1 MSDEPSPLLPPRIPR
16 GEAVGERA
24 IRTRLYDIEQEID
37 RLNED
42 FASNQ
47 REYETLLDKNHIL
60 RSEHDRLWRKLN
72 KYEDD

>member
-1 MSDEPSPLLPPRIPR
+1 MDEAPLLPPRIPR

-24 IRTRLYDIEQEID
+24 IRTRLWDIEQEIE
-37 RLNED
+37 RLAED

-60 RSEHDRLWRKLN
+60 RSEYDRLWRKLH
-72 KYEDD
+72 KYEDE